1 MYTNQQANVKSLIKL
16 TPQEIIDK
24 EFKKGIKGYSI
35 EEVDLF
41 LDTVIEDY
49 MNFQKVIAELQ
60 KENDMLRSKVKEVG
74 QPKPMMQNTNL
85 DILQRI
91 SNLER
96 HVFGDRLRKDNS
108 F

>member
-1 MYTNQQANVKSLIKL
+1 MYTNQQSSTSKIIKL
-16 TPQEIIDK
+16 SPQEIIDK
-24 EFKKGIKGYSI
+24 EFKKGIKGYSV
-35 EEVDLF
+35 EEVDMF

-49 MNFQKVIAELQ
+49 MNFQKIIEQLQ
-60 KENDMLRSKVKEVG
+60 KENESMRSRVKEVG
-74 QPKPMMQNTNL
+74 QPKPVMPNTNL

-96 HVFGDRLRKDNS
+96 HVFGDRLRKDNQ